1 MLTLSPEIIIMTKFD
16 ADGVWT
22 GPAERKILF
31 NGEVI
36 DIDVWAQENGIT
48 LPDAG
53 E

>member
-1 MLTLSPEIIIMTKFD
+1 MLRLSPETIILSKFI
-16 ADGVWT
+16 DGVWT
-22 GPAERKILF
+22 GPAERKIII

-53 E
+53 D

>member
-1 MLTLSPEIIIMTKFD
+1 MMLNPHSFIFNYFD
-16 ADGVWT
+16 SEGNWT
-22 GPAERKILF
+22 GPAERKLIF

-36 DIDVWAQENGIT
+36 DIDVWAEENGIT

>member
-1 MLTLSPEIIIMTKFD
+1 MIRISPEVIILNMFNSE
-16 ADGVWT
+16 GVWT
-22 GPAERKILF
+22 GPESRKVLI
-31 NGEVI
+31 NGEAI